1 LESHTNLAKGTPLGK
16 IGQAELDGAAAA
28 ILPNALPQTRNR
40 SVYTPSLAIMRHAGV
55 VKAIKR
61 PKWTG
66 GKRVDWLR
74 PAEAFKRLEAASEVD
89 ERLGALMTFLL
100 YAGPRLSEALRLE
113 WVDIDLTRSTTLLRQ
128 IKERRADRGSP
139 SAGPPSPRLPPR
151 QDQASRLRPEQV
163 RPSLCAARSGREAI
177 RRDLAAAL
185 GLPHVET
192 LSRHVEAPVRR
203 RRHKRAGRVR
213 PLDVA

>member
-1 LESHTNLAKGTPLGK
+1 LCRCTAVRALCLLPQLLESHTNLAKGTPLGK

-113 WVDIDLTRSTTLLRQ
+113 WVDIDLTRSTALLRQ
-128 IKERRADRGSP
+128 TKNGEPIVVH
-139 SAGPPSPRLPPR
+139 LPP
-151 QDQASRLRPEQV
+151 
-163 RPSLCAARSGREAI
+163 G
-177 RRDLAAAL
+177 
-185 GLPHVET
+185 
-192 LSRHVEAPVRR
+192 RR
-203 RRHKRAGRVR
+203 RRALPASTR
-213 PLDVA
+213 PSVASSA

>member
-1 LESHTNLAKGTPLGK
+1 LCRCTAVRALCLLPQLLESHTNLAKGTPLGK

-139 SAGPPSPRLPPR
+139 SAGPPSPRLASLDQTKRRVFGLSKCAPLYALLDRPR
-151 QDQASRLRPEQV
+151 SDQA
-163 RPSLCAARSGREAI
+163 
-177 RRDLAAAL
+177 
-185 GLPHVET
+185 
-192 LSRHVEAPVRR
+192 
-203 RRHKRAGRVR
+203 
-213 PLDVA
+213 